1 MAGSARAPA
10 VPRLPGGSPRPGSLR
25 REGATRGPFSYTFAA
40 MNGPGGLSGTRA
52 PRGLLAR
59 LFPDATRTVLVVVA
73 VVSVLALL
81 LPEQDLLDWLAK
93 DNDAI
98 RDGQVWRLLTAGLVH
113 GSFLHLAMNG
123 MVLNDVGRLVE
134 SLFGGR
140 RFLVL
145 LWTSVLGGSLV
156 SFVHNPHPSVGIS
169 GGLFGLVGAMLALG
183 LRHRRNLTPPV
194 KRILLR
200 APLEV
205 IVLNLALGLALPIID
220 NSAHLGG
227 LVTGFAL
234 ALVLPPR
241 PEVRAAL
248 EGRPIPRFR

>member
-1 MAGSARAPA
+1 MDGPAPLGARE
-10 VPRLPGGSPRPGSLR
+10 R
-25 REGATRGPFSYTFAA
+25 
-40 MNGPGGLSGTRA
+40 
-52 PRGLLAR
+52 RGLLERA
-59 LFPDATRTVLVVVA
+59 FPDAARGTLVVVA
-73 VVSVLALL
+73 VVSAVALL

-93 DNDAI
+93 DNEAI
-98 RDGQVWRLLTAGLVH
+98 REGQLWRLLTVGLVH
-113 GSFLHLAMNG
+113 GSWLHLAMNG

-134 SLFGGR
+134 SLFGAR

-145 LWTSVLGGSLV
+145 LWTSVLGGSLL
-156 SFVHNPHPSVGIS
+156 SFANNPHPSVGIS

-200 APLEV
+200 APIEV

-227 LVTGFAL
+227 LLTGFAL
-234 ALVLPPR
+234 ALVLPAR

-248 EGRPIPRFR
+248 EGRPIPRL